1 MKNLDTQ
8 HKQQRIL
15 EQQKQNKL
23 KKDLQKIVKTQ
34 VYLTSKNGLINLNK
48 QQPKTA
54 IFLWVSLSESK
65 LYGKAKSVLI
75 LNEATYFAFLEA
87 IKVYNPIIL
96 PNGIR
101 IQIYNNFLYVT
112 NPNNPLYKHELE
124 EPTT

>member
-8 HKQQRIL
+8 HKKLRIL

-65 LYGKAKSVLI
+65 LYGKAKNVLI

-124 EPTT
+124 ESTT

>member
-8 HKQQRIL
+8 HKKLRIL

-54 IFLWVSLSESK
+54 IFVWVSLSESK
-65 LYGKAKSVLI
+65 LYGKAKNVLI
-75 LNEATYFAFLEA
+75 LNEATYFAFLGA
-87 IKVYNPIIL
+87 IKVYNPTIL
-96 PNGIR
+96 PNGIA
-101 IQIYNNFLYVT
+101 IKIYNNFLYVT

>member
-8 HKQQRIL
+8 HKKLRIL

-48 QQPKTA
+48 QEPSLA
-54 IFLWVSLSESK
+54 IFLWTSFTKYHLF
-65 LYGKAKSVLI
+65 GKAKNVLI
-75 LNEATYFAFLEA
+75 LTEDIYFKFSEA
-87 IKVYNPIIL
+87 INKYNPTVVRD
-96 PNGIR
+96 GIR

-112 NPNNPLYKHELE
+112 NPNNSLYKHELE